1 MSRHLPYFK
10 KTKPHRADPCT
21 AKQYS
26 KMQQLTLQ
34 FDGYADQQQSIDV
47 GTTKRCSLK
56 LSDILPGWAL
66 LQQNPSAALQ
76 KVISNVKL
84 FAFAAV
90 SVFFSFGMMFLAAII
105 GG

>member
-1 MSRHLPYFK
+1 MQGGSLF
-10 KTKPHRADPCT
+10 
-21 AKQYS
+21 AKQS
-26 KMQQLTLQ
+26 SVMQQLTLQ
-34 FDGYADQQQSIDV
+34 FEGYADTQQHIDV

-76 KVISNVKL
+76 TVISNVKL